1 MVLGYVLWL
10 IVSVA
15 AFKLV
20 LAGTL
25 PGALMQT
32 LVAVLWT
39 ATILLEVKT
48 QEDELWDPWADN
60 CESMVPCNLTE
71 PQTDPMPYI
80 VTLNRPYINS
90 DQAVYVYIRALPPL
104 SFQGFMIQ
112 ARDDKTGQAVGEFD
126 TDNRKISIINCFGR
140 PDVFVSQYVLV
151 QGSSS
156 ENVKPNKRCVPYIYG
171 DNGECHNEIFPPR
184 HNPSRRHMSKGRTS
198 LETRQE
204 TDRSRE

>member
-32 LVAVLWT
+32 LAMVLWT
-39 ATILLEVKT
+39 TTILLEVKG
-48 QEDELWDPWADN
+48 QEDELWDPWVDN

-80 VTLNRPYINS
+80 VSLNRPYINS

-126 TDNRKISIINCFGR
+126 TDNRKISVINCFGR
-140 PDVFVSQYVLV
+140 PDTSHEQRSYVS
-151 QGSSS
+151 
-156 ENVKPNKRCVPYIYG
+156 R
-171 DNGECHNEIFPPR
+171 D
-184 HNPSRRHMSKGRTS
+184 
-198 LETRQE
+198 ETRGGSQSRVE
-204 TDRSRE
+204 LTRTCTGRRRRRSLAEQWQQCGEVQLF